1 MYTTRPA
8 YIQFPVAQSGDQFK
22 LGVAA
27 AAAAYFWWGLF
38 PIFWKLLEGVPSI
51 ELMAHRIVWCALT
64 MLIFLSVGGQARF
77 WRGISR
83 RVLLQLACSA
93 MLIAV
98 NWWVYIWAVTN
109 GKIVESSLGYFI
121 NPLVSVMLG
130 VVVFRERLHPRQ
142 WLAVAIAG
150 SGVAY
155 LTVQAGA
162 PPWIAL
168 ALAFSFGLYG
178 LVRKVAVVDAPRGLA
193 LESIWLLAPAV
204 VVLAMLH
211 ARGDG
216 HFGGEGV
223 RTDLLLLAT
232 GPLTAAP
239 LLLFAL
245 GARRIPLSLIGI
257 LQYIAPT
264 LQFLTGV
271 FLYGEPF
278 THTQLIGFGLI
289 WTALAVYALDGLVRY
304 ARQIR

>member
-1 MYTTRPA
+1 VSQP
-8 YIQFPVAQSGDQFK
+8 GDQFK

-27 AAAAYFWWGLF
+27 AAGAYFWWGLF
-38 PIFWKLLEGVPSI
+38 PIFWKLLEDVSSL

-64 MLIFLSVGGQARF
+64 MMIVLSIGGQSRF
-77 WRGISR
+77 WRGVSG

-93 MLIAV
+93 ALIAV

-130 VVVFRERLHPRQ
+130 VVFFRERLHPRQ

-150 SGVAY
+150 AGVAY
-155 LTVQAGA
+155 LTIQAGA

-178 LVRKVAVVDAPRGLA
+178 LVRKVAVIDAPRGLA
-193 LESIWLLAPAV
+193 LESLWLLAPAI
-204 VVLAMLH
+204 VVLTMMH

-216 HFGGEGV
+216 HFGGQSA
-223 RTDLLLLAT
+223 RIDLLLLAT

-271 FLYGEPF
+271 LLYGEPF
-278 THTQLIGFGLI
+278 TRVQAIGFGLI
-289 WTALAVYALDGLVRY
+289 WAALALYAADSLHRY
-304 ARQIR
+304 ARARL